1 MNVVA
6 ACDEKNMKIT
16 IRKAVLCALA
26 FGISAPIGL
35 RAIAVGIQAYHI
47 SLAAQGA
54 AQVPFTGVTAIQ
66 AEYMNCKLPANGN
79 QQAANTRV
87 RAVAAD
93 GSLNET
99 IRFGS
104 EVTGTIRRSD
114 GALIKTYEHIKSK
127 TSFQTSF
134 TGPAVRASLRDP
146 GTGCLL
152 PYGGQRT
159 EGEKK
164 IGEDTLLGYP
174 TIKTLVESSDRR
186 RTSWMAPGLGCF
198 EIQALL
204 EFYDPK
210 EPGKITGNSLIVTQS
225 VAAGPP
231 NPVLFES
238 AGLVER
244 KPSEIA
250 LENLTW
256 KFRSK
261 GEPEDKARELARQRV
276 INNTNMLLLDTQYEQ
291 KKLTR

>member
-1 MNVVA
+1 MRINI
-6 ACDEKNMKIT
+6 K
-16 IRKAVLCALA
+16 KALLGAFL
-26 FGISAPIGL
+26 FGISASIGL
-35 RAIAVGIQAYHI
+35 RAIAVGIQTYHI
-47 SLAAQGA
+47 SLAAQA
-54 AQVPFTGVTAIQ
+54 ATQAPFTGVTAIQ

-79 QQAANTRV
+79 QQPANTRV
-87 RAVAAD
+87 RVVAAD
-93 GSLNET
+93 GSLSES

-152 PYGGQRT
+152 SYGGQGIQ
-159 EGEKK
+159 GEKK
-164 IGEDTLLGYP
+164 IGEETLLGYP
-174 TIKTLVESSDRR
+174 TIKTLIESSDRR
-186 RTSWMAPGLGCF
+186 RTAWMAPGLGCF
-198 EIQALL
+198 EMQALL

-225 VAAGPP
+225 VAVGPP
-231 NPVLFES
+231 NAVLFES

-261 GEPEDKARELARQRV
+261 GEPEDKARELARQKV
-276 INNTNMLLLDTQYEQ
+276 IKNTNVLSLDIQYEQ